1 MRRLLEACWPVLVAV
16 GVGACSAAAAGPLPA
31 PAASPT
37 RPSPAPTIGLPVSP
51 LSEEQKIL
59 HALSRLGYG
68 PRPGDIERVGQM
80 GLHAWIERQ
89 LDPRKI
95 PDPVVDQMLA
105 GYPTLG
111 MTTAELAREYPRPS
125 KQAQEKL
132 ASGQMTRQEMQQ
144 MFPPEKRP
152 FRITGEMQGAKVAR
166 AVMSERQLQE
176 VMVDFWFNHFNVF
189 AQKGQV
195 RWMLPSY
202 ERDAIRPHA
211 LGKFRDLVNAT
222 AHHPAMLF
230 YLDNWM
236 STRADLI
243 MPAGPNRGKKMG
255 LNENYA
261 RELMELHTLGVDGGY
276 SQQDVIEVARAFT
289 GWTIERP
296 ERGGEFVF
304 RPIAHDRGEKRILG
318 QVIRA
323 GGGELDGMQVIDIL
337 ARHPSTATFISTKL
351 VRRFVSDEPPSA
363 LVERA
368 AGTFRRTDG
377 DIRAVLATIVSSP
390 EFWSAEAYRAKVKT
404 PFDVVVSAARA
415 LDTQIAPPGTA
426 SAYPDQD
433 LTMAPRLNVAER
445 PLERG
450 GINVGGGFVL
460 ARQVAALGEPLY
472 EMQPPTGYPD
482 VAEAWVNTGAL
493 LARMN
498 FALALAHNRL
508 PGARVD
514 LPKLLTGVD
523 RSRPDRVL
531 DRLLTLL
538 LHGQA
543 SPETREVLAA
553 QLDSPEITR
562 STAYDIGPKN
572 TDVEKLAALVLG
584 SPEFQRR

>member
-1 MRRLLEACWPVLVAV
+1 
-16 GVGACSAAAAGPLPA
+16 
-31 PAASPT
+31 
-37 RPSPAPTIGLPVSP
+37 
-51 LSEEQKIL
+51 
-59 HALSRLGYG
+59 
-68 PRPGDIERVGQM
+68 
-80 GLHAWIERQ
+80 
-89 LDPRKI
+89 
-95 PDPVVDQMLA
+95 
-105 GYPTLG
+105 
-111 MTTAELAREYPRPS
+111 
-125 KQAQEKL
+125 
-132 ASGQMTRQEMQQ
+132 MTRQEMQQ

-211 LGKFRDLVNAT
+211 LGKFRDIVNAT

-236 STRADLI
+236 STRADLT

-296 ERGGEFVF
+296 EKGGEFVF

-318 QVIRA
+318 HVIRA

-351 VRRFVSDEPPSA
+351 VRRFVSDEPPPA

-377 DIRAVLATIVSSP
+377 DIRAVLATIFSSP

-415 LDTQIAPPGTA
+415 LDTKIAPPGAA

-433 LTMAPRLNVAER
+433 LTMAPRLNVGER
-445 PLERG
+445 AVERG
-450 GINVGGGFVL
+450 GFNVGGGFVL

-472 EMQPPTGYPD
+472 EMQPPTGYAD
-482 VAEAWVNTGAL
+482 IAEAWVNTGAL

-508 PGARVD
+508 PGARVE

-531 DRLLTLL
+531 DRLLTVL

-543 SPETREVLAA
+543 SPETRTVLAA

-562 STAYDIGPKN
+562 STAYDMGPKN

>member
-1 MRRLLEACWPVLVAV
+1 MRRLLGVCWPVLVAV
-16 GVGACSAAAAGPLPA
+16 GVGACSAAAAGPGPA
-31 PAASPT
+31 PAVSST
-37 RPSPAPTIGLPVSP
+37 RPSTAPRISLPASP
-51 LSEEQKIL
+51 LTEDQKIL
-59 HALSRLGYG
+59 HALNRLGYG
-68 PRPGDIERVGQM
+68 PRPGDVERVRQI
-80 GLHAWIERQ
+80 GLQAWIERQ
-89 LDPRKI
+89 FDPQRI
-95 PDPVVDQMLA
+95 ADPAVDQMLA

-111 MTTAELAREYPRPS
+111 MTPGQLARAYPRPS
-125 KQAQEKL
+125 KQVREKL
-132 ASGQMTRQEMQQ
+132 ASGQMTRQEMQE

-152 FRITGEMQGAKVAR
+152 FRIIAEMQGAKVAR

-189 AQKGQV
+189 AHKGEV

-236 STRADLI
+236 STRADLV

-276 SQQDVIEVARAFT
+276 TQQDVIEVARAFT
-289 GWTIERP
+289 GWTLERP
-296 ERGGEFVF
+296 ERSRDFVF
-304 RPIAHDRGEKRILG
+304 RPTAHDQGEKRVLG
-318 QVIRA
+318 HVLPE
-323 GGGELDGMQVIDIL
+323 GGGEMDGMKVIDIL
-337 ARHPSTATFISTKL
+337 VRHPSTAKFIATKL
-351 VRRFVSDEPPSA
+351 VRRFVSDEPPPA

-368 AGTFRRTDG
+368 AQTFQRTDG
-377 DIRAVLATIVSSP
+377 NIRAVLATIFSSP
-390 EFWSAEAYRAKVKT
+390 EFWSAETYRSKIKT
-404 PFDVVVSAARA
+404 PFEAVASAARA

-426 SAYPDQD
+426 STYPDQD
-433 LTMAPRLNVAER
+433 LTMTARPNLAEHAA
-445 PLERG
+445 ERG
-450 GINVGGGFVL
+450 GFNVGGSFVL
-460 ARQVAALGEPLY
+460 ARQVANLGEPLY

-482 VAEAWVNTGAL
+482 VAQAWVNTGAL

-498 FALALAHNRL
+498 FALALAHGQV

-523 RSRPDRVL
+523 RSQPDRVL
-531 DRLLTLL
+531 DRLLALL

-543 SPETREVLAA
+543 SPETRKVLAS

-562 STAYDIGPKN
+562 AREYDLGPKN

>member
-1 MRRLLEACWPVLVAV
+1 MRRLLGACWPVLIAV
-16 GVGACSAAAAGPLPA
+16 GVGACSAAVAGPAPA

-37 RPSPAPTIGLPVSP
+37 RPSPAPGIGLPVSP
-51 LSEEQKIL
+51 LSEDQKIL

-95 PDPVVDQMLA
+95 PDPAVDQMLA

-125 KQAQEKL
+125 KQVQEKL

-236 STRADLI
+236 STRADLT

-296 ERGGEFVF
+296 EKGGEFVF

-318 QVIRA
+318 HVIRA

-351 VRRFVSDEPPSA
+351 VRRFVSDEPPPA

-377 DIRAVLATIVSSP
+377 DIRAVLTTIFSSP

-415 LDTQIAPPGTA
+415 LDTQIASPGAA
-426 SAYPDQD
+426 SAYPNQD
-433 LTMAPRLNVAER
+433 LTMTARPNVAER
-445 PLERG
+445 ALERG
-450 GINVGGGFVL
+450 GFNIGGGFIL
-460 ARQVAALGEPLY
+460 ARQVATLGEPLY

-514 LPKLLTGVD
+514 LPKLLTGAD

-543 SPETREVLAA
+543 SPETRKVLAA

-562 STAYDIGPKN
+562 STAYDVGPKH